1 MGSSKFC
8 SVIILILTL
17 GHASGSS
24 ADSDQRPTTIEA
36 FYAPDSPTRVIAHR
50 GFSSVAP
57 ENTLAAIESAI
68 EIGADMVEF
77 DVTVTAD
84 GEVVLMH
91 DPTLKRTT
99 NGRGKVMEKTLEE
112 LQQLDAGSWFGP
124 EFAGET
130 IPTLGQVLEQTR
142 GRILL
147 NVEINSEAVDE
158 SISEKVAKLVTE
170 AGMEDQVVVSSFS
183 PLALEQM
190 RTRAPDIRTASLFNR
205 KIHRGTDPTEI
216 VAEVGSR
223 SFNVNRWLLRNSM
236 LQSCHENNIPV
247 AVYTVKRKRIM
258 RSLIDRG
265 VQALFTAY
273 PDRLIEVLAE

>member
-1 MGSSKFC
+1 MNSTSFWSVMILAMSLGQATGSY
-8 SVIILILTL
+8 
-17 GHASGSS
+17 

-36 FYAPDSPTRVIAHR
+36 FFAAGSPTRVIAHR

-84 GEVVLMH
+84 GEVVVMH
-91 DPTLKRTT
+91 DPTVRRTT
-99 NGRGKVMEKTLEE
+99 DGRGKVMEKTLEE

-183 PLALEQM
+183 PPALEQM
-190 RTRAPDIRTASLFNR
+190 RTHAPDIRTASLFNR

-247 AVYTVKRKRIM
+247 AVYTVKRKRTM